1 MTSNTTSP
9 CQQLPWKDTAPSQVD
24 VAIVGGGFSGLVA
37 LVHLCRALPSGKF
50 AVIECHPRRAP
61 GVAYGGCD
69 DEHLLNVPAGR
80 MGPIADD
87 MGSFHRWLDARM
99 PGKFRPDS
107 FAPRALF
114 GEYLTEFVLNE
125 VAHSGAHVSFVRAA
139 VIDVRDTHSQVELT
153 VVTSGDA
160 SHQGAHHQTI
170 VAQCAVIAPG
180 VPASP
185 APWAHIQRDV
195 PLEALIADP
204 WESGSLHGI
213 DPDADILVVG
223 SGLTAIDVVEGLRRA
238 GHRGTVRMLSRNGR
252 LPLPHADHGEPPLSM
267 TKEQLAGS
275 PAKVL
280 SALRAA
286 ARQRMAGGLGWQGVI
301 DAVRPHIPAIW
312 KSWIP
317 SERRRFIRRARA
329 LWEIHRHRVPVQVL
343 ADITAQR
350 QAGTLLV
357 ERGELL
363 ALKSTVHG
371 AIAASVRAPDGVTH
385 VHVVARV
392 INCIGPAMDIR
403 LTKDPLLGAMQ
414 RSGIAAT
421 DELGLGIRSDD
432 ECRLLNANGV
442 PNQRVVIAGALRR
455 GDLWES
461 TAVPDLRV
469 HAARAA
475 ATLLA
480 QLAGQQTK
488 ERN

>member
-80 MGPIADD
+80 MGPMADD
-87 MGSFHRWLDARM
+87 MGSFHRWLETRQ
-99 PGKFRPDS
+99 PGNFRADS

-139 VIDVRDTHSQVELT
+139 VIDARDTHSQVELT
-153 VVTSGDA
+153 MVTSGHA
-160 SHQGAHHQTI
+160 GHQEVHHQTM
-170 VAQCAVIAPG
+170 VAQCAVMAPG

-195 PLEALIADP
+195 PPEALIADP

-223 SGLTAIDVVEGLRRA
+223 SGLTAIDIVEGLRRA

-312 KSWIP
+312 KSWTA

-329 LWEIHRHRVPVQVL
+329 LWEIHRHRVPAQVL

-392 INCIGPAMDIR
+392 INCIGPVMDIR
-403 LTKDPLLGAMQ
+403 RTKDPLLGAMQ
-414 RSGIAAT
+414 RSGIATT

-432 ECRLLNANGV
+432 ECRLLHANGI

-480 QLAGQQTK
+480 LLVGQQTK
-488 ERN
+488 GRN